1 MSIVKRILCLA
12 NSRKFS
18 GRCVAGREVLDAG
31 PGSWIRPVSA
41 RPSEEVSE
49 DERQYQD
56 GSDPRML
63 DIIDVPLIRHQ
74 PHACQTENWL
84 LDPDDYWT
92 KVGQVGWAELQRYV
106 ENPATLWTN
115 TRSTFNCANDEI
127 LQADADAL
135 PNSLVLIRA
144 SALELRVFA
153 PGAAFGKPK
162 RRVLA
167 TFQHRGVR
175 YALWVTDPLIERDYA
190 ARPEGTYTLGECCL
204 CVSLAEPMRKQ
215 NGEWCRY
222 KLVAA
227 VIQREDM
234 RP

>member
-12 NSRKFS
+12 NSRKLS

-31 PGSWIRPVSA
+31 RGSWIRPVST
-41 RPSEEVSE
+41 RSTEEVSE
-49 DERQYQD
+49 DERQYRD
-56 GSDPRML
+56 GNDPRVL

-84 LDPDDYWT
+84 LDPDYYWT
-92 KVGQVGWAELQRYV
+92 KVGRVGWAELQRYV
-106 ENPATLWTN
+106 ENPATLWAN
-115 TRSTFNCANDEI
+115 TRSTFNGSNDEI

-135 PNSLVLIRA
+135 PNSLALIRV

-153 PGAAFGKPK
+153 PGAAFGNPS

-167 TFQHRGVR
+167 TFRHHGVQ
-175 YALWVTDPLIERDYA
+175 YALWVTDPLMERDYE
-190 ARPEGTYTLGECCL
+190 ARADGTYTLGECCL
-204 CVSLAEPMRKQ
+204 CVSLGEPMQKR
-215 NGEWCRY
+215 NGESCRY

-227 VIQREDM
+227 VIQREGM
-234 RP
+234 QR